1 MTDARQLD
9 RAELDNLLALLEDRD
24 EVTFEVVS
32 DRVFALGRNALDYF
46 FRNVYRQ
53 TEPYRRSFVLKR
65 ICQMS
70 SLLAYK
76 ELLDLMRTGPDL
88 YVPDGMYFLTRIME
102 PELTP
107 DAFRGCYEDVG
118 NSLLCELTDSMTAV
132 ERVEML
138 NYTMYDKY
146 GFALSAPSG
155 KEDEPNV
162 LLPRL
167 LKRRKGGTV
176 GLSCVYFL
184 LASYAGLPVYPVF
197 PKSPGYFVTWM
208 EQGRSLFTIDVGNHG
223 RISEP
228 VPRSVWKDT
237 PLMGTGQTILYI
249 YAAALKRFSP
259 ANSTRLTDILLTRAL
274 DVLRV

>member
-1 MTDARQLD
+1 
-9 RAELDNLLALLEDRD
+9 
-24 EVTFEVVS
+24 
-32 DRVFALGRNALDYF
+32 
-46 FRNVYRQ
+46 
-53 TEPYRRSFVLKR
+53 
-65 ICQMS
+65 
-70 SLLAYK
+70 
-76 ELLDLMRTGPDL
+76 
-88 YVPDGMYFLTRIME
+88 
-102 PELTP
+102 
-107 DAFRGCYEDVG
+107 
-118 NSLLCELTDSMTAV
+118 
-132 ERVEML
+132 ML

>member
-1 MTDARQLD
+1 MTDARQPD
-9 RAELDNLLALLEDRD
+9 RSELDNLLALLEDRD

-32 DRVFALGRNALDYF
+32 DRVFALGWNALDYF

-138 NYTMYDKY
+138 NYIMYDKY
-146 GFALSAPSG
+146 GFSVSTPSEE
-155 KEDEPNV
+155 EDEPDV

-167 LKRRKGGTV
+167 LK
-176 GLSCVYFL
+176 S
-184 LASYAGLPVYPVF
+184 PIF
-197 PKSPGYFVTWM
+197 PKTPGYFVGWI
-208 EQGRSLFTIDVGNHG
+208 EQDRSLFTIDVGNHG

-237 PLMGTGQTILYI
+237 TLMGTGQTILYI

>member
-1 MTDARQLD
+1 MTDARQPD
-9 RAELDNLLALLEDRD
+9 RSELDNLLALLEDRD

-32 DRVFALGRNALDYF
+32 DRVFALGWNALDYF

-138 NYTMYDKY
+138 NYIMYDKY
-146 GFALSAPSG
+146 GFSVSTPSEE
-155 KEDEPNV
+155 EDEPDV

-167 LKRRKGGTV
+167 L
-176 GLSCVYFL
+176 
-184 LASYAGLPVYPVF
+184 
-197 PKSPGYFVTWM
+197 
-208 EQGRSLFTIDVGNHG
+208 LFTIDVGNHG

-237 PLMGTGQTILYI
+237 TLMGTGQTILYI

>member
-1 MTDARQLD
+1 
-9 RAELDNLLALLEDRD
+9 
-24 EVTFEVVS
+24 
-32 DRVFALGRNALDYF
+32 
-46 FRNVYRQ
+46 
-53 TEPYRRSFVLKR
+53 
-65 ICQMS
+65 
-70 SLLAYK
+70 
-76 ELLDLMRTGPDL
+76 
-88 YVPDGMYFLTRIME
+88 
-102 PELTP
+102 
-107 DAFRGCYEDVG
+107 
-118 NSLLCELTDSMTAV
+118 
-132 ERVEML
+132 ML

-228 VPRSVWKDT
+228 VP
-237 PLMGTGQTILYI
+237 QTILYI